1 MRQNPRAIALK
12 GAALASLL
20 GLAGLAFMVS
30 PPMGRAAPADPNR
43 LVVVELFT
51 SQGCSSCPPA
61 DANVLALSD
70 RPNVLTLSFAVT
82 YWDQLGWKDTF
93 ARPAFT
99 ERQKSY
105 EWALKHPAPFTPQVI
120 VDGRADTVG
129 IDRAEIDALIA
140 RESLA
145 GGPSVSASANT
156 LSVGTAAA
164 PRSGADVWLV
174 QYDPRVQQV
183 PIGRGENGGRTLP
196 EKNVVRALTKLGRWS
211 GSAQT
216 YRLPATQAGLKTAV
230 LVQGSSG
237 GPILSALRL

>member
-1 MRQNPRAIALK
+1 MQNGFLIRAVGTIAFV
-12 GAALASLL
+12 LAT
-20 GLAGLAFMVS
+20 AGLTQLISAR
-30 PPMGRAAPADPNR
+30 MGHAAPANPNR
-43 LVVVELFT
+43 LAVVELFT

-61 DANVLALSD
+61 DANVLALAD
-70 RPNVLTLSFAVT
+70 RPNVLALSFAVT

-99 ERQKSY
+99 ERQQSY
-105 EWALKHPAPFTPQVI
+105 EWALKHPSVFTPQVI

-129 IDRAEIDALIA
+129 INRGEIEALIA

-145 GGPSVSASANT
+145 GGPNV
-156 LSVGTAAA
+156 TAAGDAITVGAGSA
-164 PRSGADVWLV
+164 PRSGADVWMV
-174 QYDPRVQQV
+174 RYDPRVQQV

-196 EKNVVRALTKLGRWS
+196 EKNVVRALIKIGRWS
-211 GSAQT
+211 GAQQT
-216 YRLPATQAGLKTAV
+216 YRLPAAQAGLKTAV

>member
-1 MRQNPRAIALK
+1 MHRATILRA
-12 GAALASLL
+12 AALALF
-20 GLAGLAFMVS
+20 LALVGGAAMLMPDKA
-30 PPMGRAAPADPNR
+30 RTAPADPNR
-43 LVVVELFT
+43 LVVVELYT

-61 DANVLALSD
+61 EANVTALSD
-70 RPNVLTLSFAVT
+70 RPNVLALSFAVT

-105 EWALKHPAPFTPQVI
+105 AWALKHSSVFTPQVI

-129 IDRAEIDALIA
+129 INRGEIEGLIA

-145 GGPSVSASANT
+145 GGPSLSASSDT
-156 LSVGTAAA
+156 ITVGAGSP
-164 PRSGADVWLV
+164 PRPGADVWLV
-174 QYDPRVQQV
+174 RYDPRVQQV

-196 EKNVVRALTKLGRWS
+196 EKNVVRTLQKLGRWS
-211 GSAQT
+211 GAHQT
-216 YRLPATQAGLKTAV
+216 YPLPAAQAGLKSAV

>member
-1 MRQNPRAIALK
+1 MQRKAMILRA
-12 GAALASLL
+12 AAVAGLL
-20 GLAGLAFMVS
+20 GLAGLALMVT

-61 DANVLALSD
+61 DANVLALSE
-70 RPNVLTLSFAVT
+70 RPNVLALSFAVT

-105 EWALKHPAPFTPQVI
+105 EWALKHPSPFTPQVI

-129 IDRAEIDALIA
+129 IDRREIEALIA

-145 GGPSVSASANT
+145 GGPAVSASAKT
-156 LSVGTAAA
+156 ISVGAATA
-164 PRSGADVWLV
+164 PHSGADVWLV

-196 EKNVVRALTKLGRWS
+196 EKNVVRALTRLGRWS

-216 YRLPATQAGLKTAV
+216 YPLPVIQAGLKSAV

>member
-1 MRQNPRAIALK
+1 MPRVRRATILT
-12 GAALASLL
+12 AALAG
-20 GLAGLAFMVS
+20 GLAAVVGALVTAVVA
-30 PPMGRAAPADPNR
+30 GHATPADPGR

-70 RPNVLTLSFAVT
+70 RPNVLALSFAVT

-129 IDRAEIDALIA
+129 INRAEIDDLIA

-145 GGPSVSASANT
+145 GGPNVSASANAI
-156 LSVGTAAA
+156 SVSAGAA

-174 QYDPRVQQV
+174 RYDPRVQQV

-196 EKNVVRALTKLGRWS
+196 EKNVVRTLLRLGRWT
-211 GSAQT
+211 GAAQT
-216 YRLPATQAGLKTAV
+216 YSLPAPQAGLKTAV

>member
-1 MRQNPRAIALK
+1 MRQSFRIQAFLVSVV
-12 GAALASLL
+12 AAVVAVVAFGLMLAPS
-20 GLAGLAFMVS
+20 
-30 PPMGRAAPADPNR
+30 MGRTAPADPGR

-61 DANVLALSD
+61 DANVLALSA
-70 RPNVLTLSFAVT
+70 RPNVLALSFAVT

-105 EWALKHPAPFTPQVI
+105 AWALKHPAPFTPQVV

-129 IDRAEIDALIA
+129 IDRAEIEALIA

-145 GGPSVSASANT
+145 GGPTLSANNAAI
-156 LSVGTAAA
+156 SVGSGAA

-174 QYDPRVQQV
+174 RFDPRVQQV

-196 EKNVVRALTKLGRWS
+196 EKNVVRTLQRLGRWT
-211 GSAQT
+211 GGAQT
-216 YRLPATQAGLKTAV
+216 YALPAAQAGLKSAI
-230 LVQGSSG
+230 LVQQASG